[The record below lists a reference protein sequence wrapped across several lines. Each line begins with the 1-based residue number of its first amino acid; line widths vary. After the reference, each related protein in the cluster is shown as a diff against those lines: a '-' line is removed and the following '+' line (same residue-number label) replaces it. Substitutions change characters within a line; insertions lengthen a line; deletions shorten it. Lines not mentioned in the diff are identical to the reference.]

1 MGLDD
6 ATWFWLALGFVVLML
21 LLVALSNGMND

>member
-1 MGLDD
+1 LIEPG
-6 ATWFWLALGFVVLML
+6 WFWLAVGFVILML